1 MYKFNRLHRF
11 VFLMIAIMTLAVL
24 PTMQASAAFRKCR
37 TDPIFKLSNGD
48 VINITLD
55 INTDESAVRNVSY
68 VLHVPA
74 GVTVTKVTY
83 TAGGIGKKETYKVY
97 QDSPANTYTTDTLV
111 TTQNTGSVAMI
122 ATTRLNGVYARS
134 ASGFTGQHLIV
145 TVARQ

>member
-1 MYKFNRLHRF
+1 MNKFNRLHRLVF
-11 VFLMIAIMTLAVL
+11 VMIAIMTLASL
-24 PTMQASAAFRKCR
+24 PNMQASAAFRKCR

-55 INTDESAVRNVSY
+55 INADESAVRNVSY

-97 QDSPANTYTTDTLV
+97 QDSPANTYTTDTHV
-111 TTQNTGSVAMI
+111 TTQNTGSVAMT

-134 ASGFTGQHLIV
+134 ASGLTGQHLIV

>member
-1 MYKFNRLHRF
+1 MYKFNRLPRLI
-11 VFLMIAIMTLAVL
+11 FLMIAIMALAIL
-24 PTMQASAAFRKCR
+24 PNMQASAAFRKCR

-55 INTDESAVRNVSY
+55 INTEESAIRNVLY
-68 VLHVPA
+68 IVHVPA

-111 TTQNTGSVAMI
+111 TTQNTGSVAMT
-122 ATTRLNGVYARS
+122 ATTRLNGVYAES
-134 ASGFTGQHLIV
+134 ASGFTGQNLIV
-145 TVARQ
+145 TVARP